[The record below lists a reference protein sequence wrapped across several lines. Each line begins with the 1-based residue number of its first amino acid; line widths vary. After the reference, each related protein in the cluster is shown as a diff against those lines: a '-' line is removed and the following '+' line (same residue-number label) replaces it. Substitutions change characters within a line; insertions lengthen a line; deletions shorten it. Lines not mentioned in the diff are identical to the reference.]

1 MFRPTSRQVGTAG
14 LVIRYRDGTSA
25 FTCRRCQA
33 WTDAL
38 RWRTALRLARSHAC
52 DHAGGYPTDRYALT
66 PTGSTHL
73 GRPPRRPLRR
83 LAIVVVVLVVAAL
96 AFMFTVAGLASRA
109 SSAPATSTT
118 TPTTP
123 TTPTAAAA
131 AAAAAGYVP
140 TVAGPP
146 ATDPCGQ
153 WIPGPA
159 PAPASPNSS
168 TGAEGGGR

>member
-14 LVIRYRDGTSA
+14 LVIRYRDRTSA

-33 WTDAL
+33 WTDGL
-38 RWRTALRLARSHAC
+38 RWRAALRLARSHAC

-73 GRPPRRPLRR
+73 GRTPRRPLRR

-118 TPTTP
+118 TPT
-123 TTPTAAAA
+123 AAAA
-131 AAAAAGYVP
+131 AGGYVP

>member
-1 MFRPTSRQVGTAG
+1 MSRPTSRQVGTAG
-14 LVIRYRDGTSA
+14 LVIRYRDRTSA

-33 WTDAL
+33 WTDGL
-38 RWRTALRLARSHAC
+38 RWRAALRLARSHAC

-109 SSAPATSTT
+109 SSAPATAT
-118 TPTTP
+118 TTP

-131 AAAAAGYVP
+131 AVAGYVP
-140 TVAGPP
+140 AVAGPP

-159 PAPASPNSS
+159 PATASPSS
-168 TGAEGGGR
+168 SAGGEGGGR

>member
-14 LVIRYRDGTSA
+14 LVIRYRDRTSA

-38 RWRTALRLARSHAC
+38 RWRAALRLARSHAC
-52 DHAGGYPTDRYALT
+52 DHAGSYPTDRYALT

-73 GRPPRRPLRR
+73 GRTPRRPLRR

-96 AFMFTVAGLASRA
+96 AFMVTVAGLASRA

-123 TTPTAAAA
+123 T
-131 AAAAAGYVP
+131 AAAAGYQP
-140 TVAGPP
+140 TPAGPP